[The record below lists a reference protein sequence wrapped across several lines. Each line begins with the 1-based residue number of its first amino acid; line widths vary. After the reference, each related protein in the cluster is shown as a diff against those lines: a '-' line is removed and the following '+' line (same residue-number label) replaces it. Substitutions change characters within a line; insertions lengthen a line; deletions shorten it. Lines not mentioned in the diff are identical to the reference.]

1 MQQRAAS
8 LCLSSLTIAMLRT
21 AQRAAPNSGSIH
33 EGLYMRMAEGGA
45 ETERNCCGLT
55 ADPSSNPNH
64 GLF

>member
-8 LCLSSLTIAMLRT
+8 LCLSSLTIAMLRK
-21 AQRAAPNSGSIH
+21 AQRAAPNSESLH
-33 EGLYMRMAEGGA
+33 KRLYLRRAEGGA